1 MMQPAAMEE
10 LPAIRSPRQKVA
22 RYILEIQRAQL
33 TGDAERAAQ
42 LANQMTQEF
51 GADVVARE
59 FGDLQMP
66 RDMNVVMEAAGT
78 ETIATPPPPPPVSR
92 SMEPS
97 PDSFTRPPPME
108 IVTPEG
114 VATPLPLMS
123 QGEIQP
129 DLQQPDVV
137 TPSPVPS
144 EMLMAENVP
153 TPLIEP
159 VIEPAA
165 LATVEESQP
174 TTIAEQLLVEK
185 GEAPRDLD
193 RPLDFLED
201 AREYQLRHR
210 YGATNE
216 QIDEILSTMPDLT
229 LDQIDAAE
237 FSFSPSPGEPPIS
250 ARSDDEYRESIR
262 ISSDTQPFV
271 IEEPEKPE
279 ETTTTVAEEAPS
291 IPGGVHPDTL
301 AKDVT
306 PEEWAGRSEL
316 QQRKAKKIRGDFEVT
331 GDQRP
336 LTRYLAEAGKVKSD
350 EDTPSAVLGNSIDA
364 IIADAVAAS
373 KGEKFNK
380 EAFAQEIEAMLPE
393 VEDDPELEGYLIMLM
408 GASIMAGKDPNAWV
422 NIGAGLEKSLPA
434 FINFKAKKKEAER
447 ERKSTAAKISIET
460 MLSRETEDRATI
472 RNIRAIG
479 TQAQIDLTM
488 EALEPK
494 NWFVAE
500 SALIPAIDM
509 GGSADDPALVVPR
522 TTTLRLNDA
531 GMQRATELGLKLL
544 PWGSGSWTLDD
555 VITGT
560 PTTAQTVKALNEL
573 GKETN
578 TKVFADFVKN
588 PMTINYT
595 TPRSGALLEG
605 SQVTNMI
612 NINDLDA
619 FYREYDRVRMPTKG
633 LIKDIGVIQGLVLDN
648 PKAFSGTTLVAD
660 QIADALRSL
669 KGIGVAQDAV
679 KWLEDTMGATK
690 VLGAQQQAQTRAL
703 IVMAKIAPML
713 LDESGKTISDADRRM
728 IAETLGLTVFERED
742 ESFSVKLDAKMF
754 RNPTN
759 IVLAL
764 DQTQAALAKR
774 LNEVNAAGRAH
785 LAQFG
790 VPNIGNA
797 TQRNKYNEL
806 ERRRRTLEETEETPE
821 ASGKN
826 IFDIQETDLTFDFL
840 TPTSGRGRR

>member
-1 MMQPAAMEE
+1 MTQLVDQGPPTQLVTE
-10 LPAIRSPRQKVA
+10 LPAISSQSEESAVQDVA
-22 RYILEIQRAQL
+22 RLQEARRAFDNREITREQLIEVQNEVLAKYGSVANLERLLPREAEAPVEL
-33 TGDAERAAQ
+33 TSPTSALPPEPF
-42 LANQMTQEF
+42 LSVEE
-51 GADVVARE
+51 V
-59 FGDLQMP
+59 
-66 RDMNVVMEAAGT
+66 
-78 ETIATPPPPPPVSR
+78 PPPPPPASP
-92 SMEPS
+92 EPAPQVIS
-97 PDSFTRPPPME
+97 EQILEEKIPIAAGQR
-108 IVTPEG
+108 
-114 VATPLPLMS
+114 
-123 QGEIQP
+123 IQ
-129 DLQQPDVV
+129 
-137 TPSPVPS
+137 T
-144 EMLMAENVP
+144 AEAP
-153 TPLIEP
+153 TALEP
-159 VIEPAA
+159 VVPDPTVGEA
-165 LATVEESQP
+165 LSP
-174 TTIAEQLLVEK
+174 TIAEQLLVEK

-193 RPLDFLED
+193 RPLDFWQD

-216 QIDEILSTMPDLT
+216 QINEILDVSPELTQRDL
-229 LDQIDAAE
+229 LE
-237 FSFSPSPGEPPIS
+237 GNFSYSDLPLRSDEEYEASIS
-250 ARSDDEYRESIR
+250 AAGEA
-262 ISSDTQPFV
+262 
-271 IEEPEKPE
+271 E
-279 ETTTTVAEEAPS
+279 ETVTTVAEEAPS

-301 AKDVT
+301 AKAIS
-306 PEEWAGRSEL
+306 PEEYAGRSEL
-316 QQRKAKKIRGDFEVT
+316 QKREAKKIRGDFEVT
-331 GDQRP
+331 TDQGP
-336 LTRYLAEAGKVKSD
+336 LTRYLADAGKVKSD
-350 EDTPSAVLGNSIDA
+350 EDTPSTVLENSIDA
-364 IIADAVAAS
+364 IIAEAVAAS

-380 EAFAQEIEAMLPE
+380 EAFAKEIEAMLPE
-393 VEDDPELEGYLIMLM
+393 VEDDPETEGWLIALM

-422 NIGAGLEKSLPA
+422 NVGAGLEKSLPA
-434 FINFKAKKKEAER
+434 LINFKLKKKEAAR

-460 MLSRETEDRATI
+460 MLSRESEDRATI
-472 RNIRAIG
+472 RNIRAVG
-479 TQAQIDLTM
+479 TQAQIDLTVA
-488 EALEPK
+488 ALEPK
-494 NWFVAE
+494 DWFVAE
-500 SALIPAIDM
+500 AALIPAIAM

-544 PWGSGSWTLDD
+544 PWDSGSWTLDD
-555 VITGT
+555 LITGT
-560 PTTAQTVKALNEL
+560 PTTAETVKALNEL

-578 TKVFADFVKN
+578 TKVFADYVKN

-648 PKAFSGTTLVAD
+648 PKAFSGTGLVAD
-660 QIADALRSL
+660 QIADSLRAL

-679 KWLEDTMGATK
+679 EWLEKTMGATK

-742 ESFSVKLDAKMF
+742 KSFSVKLDATMF
-754 RNPTN
+754 RNPAN

-764 DQTQAALAKR
+764 NQTQVALAKR

-797 TQRNKYNEL
+797 TQRNEYNEL

-840 TPTSGRGRR
+840 TPTSGRGRGGRF